1 MHENNNPKIG
11 LRDGIPICL
20 GYFSVS
26 FAFGIFATGEGLSVL
41 ESVMIS
47 VFNLTSAG
55 QLAGVPI
62 IAHGGS
68 FLELALTQ
76 LIINLRYALM
86 SISLS
91 QKLGSSIRLRDRF
104 LIAFSNTDE
113 VFAVA
118 SAQHGTVGRKYM
130 YGLIAT
136 PILGWTLGT
145 LLGAVAG
152 NILPTI
158 AVSALGIAIYAMFIA
173 IVVPVACFDKKTGL
187 CALLSVALSC
197 LFYFTPVLNT
207 VPSGFVIVICA
218 VLASVLFAVLFP
230 IPDEEAE
237 SDV

>member
-1 MHENNNPKIG
+1 MYENNNPKIG

-55 QLAGVPI
+55 QLAAVPI
-62 IAHGGS
+62 IADGGS
-68 FLELALTQ
+68 FIELALTQ

-91 QKLGSSIRLRDRF
+91 QKLGASVSLGDRF
-104 LIAFSNTDE
+104 VIAFSNTDE

-118 SAQHGTVGRKYM
+118 SGQQGTGGRKYM

-145 LLGAVAG
+145 LFGAVAG
-152 NILPTI
+152 NILPTVV
-158 AVSALGIAIYAMFIA
+158 VSALGIAIYAMFIA

-207 VPSGFVIVICA
+207 VPSGFVIIICA
-218 VLASVLFAVLFP
+218 VLASVIFALLFP
-230 IPDEEAE
+230 IPDEEVQ